1 MRTIREWG
9 LVVLWMGAIF
19 YGSSRPSLPGS
30 LGRQD
35 AIGDLFRAA
44 VHLAEYAILAA
55 LTYRAAIAPAV
66 RGDAS
71 LALGNPRAVQVLDVR
86 LVVAVLALSVGY
98 ALSDEL
104 HQSFVPGR
112 CFSLA
117 DLGVDAAGV
126 ALGLGAV
133 ARWRMWSGRSLRHR
147 KGGPHFR
154 R

>member
-1 MRTIREWG
+1 MRAIRDWG

-35 AIGDLFRAA
+35 AIGDLLRTA

-55 LTYRAAIAPAV
+55 LTYRAAIATAV

-71 LALGNPRAVQVLDVR
+71 LALGNPRVERGLDVR
-86 LVVAVLALSVGY
+86 LVVAVLALSMGY

-117 DLGVDAAGV
+117 DLGVDVAGV
-126 ALGLGAV
+126 VLGLGAV
-133 ARWRMWSGRSLRHR
+133 ARWRLWRGRSLHHR
-147 KGGPHFR
+147 DSNPHFR